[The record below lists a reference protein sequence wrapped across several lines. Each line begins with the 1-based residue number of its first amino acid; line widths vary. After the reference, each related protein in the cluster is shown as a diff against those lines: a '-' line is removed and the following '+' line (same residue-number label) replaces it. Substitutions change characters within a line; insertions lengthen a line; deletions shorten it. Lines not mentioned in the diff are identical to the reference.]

1 MVIPGIGHRIKS
13 TKNPDLRVEGLKRYA
28 RAHFPATRLLD
39 YALEVEAQTT
49 KKKDTLIL
57 NVDGTVGVLMVDMWR
72 SLDYSEEQIDQFIES
87 GTLNA
92 FFVLGR
98 SIGFIG
104 HILDEKRLNMPM
116 YRHPFDDILYDVA
129 TARDDTPEAS

>member
-1 MVIPGIGHRIKS
+1 M
-13 TKNPDLRVEGLKRYA
+13 
-28 RAHFPATRLLD
+28 AHFPATRLLD
-39 YALEVEAQTT
+39 YALEVEQQTT
-49 KKKDTLIL
+49 KKKDNLIL

-129 TARDDTPEAS
+129 NVSDDTPEAS

>member
-1 MVIPGIGHRIKS
+1 M
-13 TKNPDLRVEGLKRYA
+13 
-28 RAHFPATRLLD
+28 LD
-39 YALEVEAQTT
+39 YALEVEQQTI
-49 KKKDTLIL
+49 KKKDNLIL

-72 SLDYSEEQIDQFIES
+72 GLGYSEEDIDNFIET

-116 YRHPFDDILYDVA
+116 YRHPFNDILYDVPQWS
-129 TARDDTPEAS
+129 DQ

>member
-1 MVIPGIGHRIKS
+1 MI
-13 TKNPDLRVEGLKRYA
+13 
-28 RAHFPATRLLD
+28 
-39 YALEVEAQTT
+39 
-49 KKKDTLIL
+49 LIL

-72 SLDYSEEQIDQFIES
+72 GLGYSEADIDSFIDT

-116 YRHPFDDILYDVA
+116 YRHPFNDILYDVPELKE
-129 TARDDTPEAS
+129 DT